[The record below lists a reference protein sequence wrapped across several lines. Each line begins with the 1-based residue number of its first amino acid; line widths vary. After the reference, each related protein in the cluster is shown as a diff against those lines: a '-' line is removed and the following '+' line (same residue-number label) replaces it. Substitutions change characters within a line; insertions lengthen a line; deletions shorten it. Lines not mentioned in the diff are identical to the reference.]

1 MKIIIISILIG
12 FLAGGCIYGKTFWEN
27 RIKILG
33 IIGGIMFVGFIT
45 AIYIIRP
52 NLETV
57 YTVTEK
63 NNLVTMRIF
72 TEYEVPDTAIYIKEK
87 DTIIIIQ
94 INKPSIFIP
103 NIDIRS
109 FDKEELVSAKFKNTI
124 IDSDSGEITIKVP
137 SYYEFN
143 YLINISDNSKHMY
156 FQYLDTNNRGK
167 IKKKIHFIETVLF
180 KPIPNNENPIINKIE
195 FDYDYTGNWVPS
207 FIFQNWICTRYIVY
221 LHNAEYEALPSYIKE
236 NYTYSGIDDLIIELT
251 KK

>member
-45 AIYIIRP
+45 SIYIIRP

-57 YTVTEK
+57 YSVTEK
-63 NNLVTMRIF
+63 NNLVTMRIS

-87 DTIIIIQ
+87 DTIIISQ

-103 NIDIRS
+103 NIDINY

-137 SYYEFN
+137 SYYEFD
-143 YLINISDNSKHMY
+143 YLINISDNSKHMC

-167 IKKKIHFIETVLF
+167 LTKHAIFLKYVLF

-195 FDYDYTGNWVPS
+195 FDYEYLGNWVPS
-207 FIFQNWICTRYIVY
+207 MLFVNLINTRYIVY
-221 LHNAEYEALPSYIKE
+221 LHNDEYEALPLYIKE
-236 NYTYSGIDDLIIELT
+236 NYTYQGIDNLLVELT